1 MNTDIIATRL
11 VELRNSKNLTQN
23 ELAIKVGVVPTSISM
38 YEAGKRIPRDEV
50 KIRLAKVFGKSVQS
64 IFFAK

>member
-23 ELAIKVGVVPTSISM
+23 ELAIKVGVSPTSIAM